1 MVEMMS
7 RVVGVRLRVVDVRS
21 IIVSVRYTVE
31 TETTNG
37 GDDV

>member
-1 MVEMMS
+1 
-7 RVVGVRLRVVDVRS
+7 VDVRS